1 MSSAGD
7 NLSAKNVNTE
17 NIRIHG
23 IIDWTGADFYPP
35 LGGGGP
41 GGDTPT
47 LAAVLEAG
55 NDANNEEILNVGK
68 ITLSANGNNV
78 NQDASISGASSVA
91 CQSITTTFA
100 TALEVTVGDDLALGT
115 AQASGGTIT
124 FNAQA
129 GQGACSITGPSAQN
143 RCVVTNC
150 DFTSTSNAFP
160 PSIDDDTLDDVLQ
173 RGNDANN
180 QSITG
185 VNQITAAQ
193 VSATVG
199 DFTNAGVTAL
209 LSAPVI
215 SSRALTINATGAV
228 GQTQGIINL
237 NVGASTASA
246 EIDFTGFGAATE
258 TDTFIKGH
266 DGTYKTVCTNLDL
279 SDPTNVLPPDAER
292 FEWGAHIFPSNLHG
306 VESDDEDWKYFG
318 DDFGPQF
325 TDNEC
330 YAITAPTTNPSHA
343 RQIIKVTFNVV
354 EYGWGNILI
363 GLDKANLNGT
373 SPVGLTGKAF
383 STKVDGKG
391 IQTADRQ
398 KIGQCTM
405 YFYVEGMP
413 TDGTQ
418 IRIYPK
424 VKTNFDDQ
432 GRVSIKFGPGIDH
445 DGPTAG
451 ISAPVIIQG
460 FPVPPQ
466 WRNYT
471 GS

>member
-1 MSSAGD
+1 MSSFGANFTTE
-7 NLSAKNVNTE
+7 NLSTK
-17 NIRIHG
+17 NIRVNG
-23 IIDWTGADFYPP
+23 VIDWRGADFDPP

-47 LAAVLEAG
+47 LAAVLESG
-55 NDANNEEILNVGK
+55 NNANQEEILNVSR
-68 ITLSANGNNV
+68 ITMQANGNNV
-78 NQDASISGASSVA
+78 LQDASVSGVTRLECNDCIATNVQSLIANVA
-91 CQSITTTFA
+91 IDLELGAAQS
-100 TALEVTVGDDLALGT
+100 
-115 AQASGGTIT
+115 SGGNII

-129 GQGACSITGPSAQN
+129 LPQSCSITGPSAQN
-143 RCVVTNC
+143 KCVVTNC
-150 DFTSTSNAFP
+150 DFTSTTNSFP

-180 QSITG
+180 QNITG

-193 VSATVG
+193 VTGTLG
-199 DFTNAGVTAL
+199 DFTNAGVSGL
-209 LSAPVI
+209 LTSQVM
-215 SSRALTINATGAV
+215 STRSLTVNGTSV
-228 GQTQGIINL
+228 PGQTVGTINL
-237 NVGASTASA
+237 NVGASIARC
-246 EIDFTGFGAATE
+246 EIDFTGFSLATE
-258 TDTFIKGH
+258 ADTFIKGH

-279 SDPTNVLPPDAER
+279 SDPTNVLPPDSER

-306 VESDDEDWKYFG
+306 VTSDDEDWKYFG

-330 YAITAPTTNPSHA
+330 YAITAPTTNASHS

-398 KIGQCTM
+398 KIGQNTM

-424 VKTNFDDQ
+424 VKTNFSDQ